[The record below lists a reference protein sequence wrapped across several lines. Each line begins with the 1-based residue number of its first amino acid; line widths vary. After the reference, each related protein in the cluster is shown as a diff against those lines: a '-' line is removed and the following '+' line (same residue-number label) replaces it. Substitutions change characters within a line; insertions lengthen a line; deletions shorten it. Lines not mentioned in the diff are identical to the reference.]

1 MAIGQN
7 SHNKGIALIVTLTI
21 ITLLV
26 TISLELNR
34 QVRGAVMDSA
44 AFRDR
49 ATLRHMIH
57 SGVAMAET
65 ILTRDKQDTQV
76 DSIQEDWANPEK
88 IEAYLSHLA
97 FDKGDLSI
105 RISDELSRI
114 QVNALVTYPK
124 GRNFNETQQKL
135 WYRFITLMLAQQEES
150 EETFFNEPIEPAAII
165 NPVKDW
171 LDSEDDDAIS
181 GLNGAEDD
189 YYRDL
194 DPSYACRNGPMRH
207 INELLRIKNIS
218 PELFYRTEEAMT
230 GIAQF
235 MTVYGMKEGDN
246 GFAYPG
252 QINLNTAEAP
262 VIAGI
267 LPAGREFLAPEI
279 VAYREEKEGEEYIHE
294 LTDPN
299 WYKQVPG
306 CSDLKIESDLI
317 TTQSDIFRIECMG
330 ELNDMAM
337 AAQVIVKREK
347 ESESGRW
354 ICRELSWRFL

>member
-1 MAIGQN
+1 MEMVPN
-7 SHNKGIALIVTLTI
+7 RDNKGIALIVTLTI

-34 QVRGAVMDSA
+34 QVRSAVTDSA

-49 ATLRHMIH
+49 ATLRHMIY

-65 ILTRDKQDTQV
+65 ILARDKKDTEV
-76 DSIQEDWANPEK
+76 DSVQEDWANPEK
-88 IEAYLSHLA
+88 IDAYLSQLA
-97 FDKGDLSI
+97 FDKGELSI

-114 QVNALVTYPK
+114 QVNSLVQFPK
-124 GRNFNETQQKL
+124 GREFNENQQKL
-135 WYRFITLMLAQQEES
+135 WYRFITLMLEQQEES
-150 EETFFNEPIEPAAII
+150 EETFFNEQIEPPAII

-181 GLNGAEDD
+181 GLTGAEDD

-194 DPSYACRNGPMRH
+194 DPPYACRNGPIRH

-218 PELFYRTEEAMT
+218 PELFYSTEDAMA

-235 MTVYGMKEGDN
+235 MTVYGMEKGNN
-246 GFAYPG
+246 GFTYPG
-252 QINLNTAEAP
+252 KININTAEMP

-279 VAYREEKEGEEYIHE
+279 VSYREEKEGDEYLHE
-294 LTDPN
+294 LSEPN

-306 CSDLKIESDLI
+306 CSDLEIESDLI

-330 ELNDMAM
+330 ELNGMTM

-354 ICRELSWRFL
+354 VCRKLSWRFL